1 MLFLYV
7 ERGWTISLTFFF
19 AYTTLEMVSME
30 SKISFGLSVESSSW
44 SVKNKYNKKFGI
56 LWNYIYLCPMKNYMN
71 TVKRRLQVKQG
82 VYDGRYREK
91 VVKDR
96 KKEESKSMCRKNKYN
111 KILVF

>member
-30 SKISFGLSVESSSW
+30 SKISFGPDLDLSCATASNNILIM
-44 SVKNKYNKKFGI
+44 KNKYK
-56 LWNYIYLCPMKNYMN
+56 
-71 TVKRRLQVKQG
+71 
-82 VYDGRYREK
+82 
-91 VVKDR
+91 
-96 KKEESKSMCRKNKYN
+96 